1 MEIEMAHSETRSPW
15 MTGRDSA
22 EAVWFLATRM
32 PVRARAETTEGPLG
46 RIECVA
52 PPGFPPPLHVHSRE
66 DEPMYVIEGRV
77 TYQVG
82 DRRFEAGPGSFV
94 FLPQGIPH
102 TFVVEGDAPAKI
114 LELVLPGGFERF
126 HVEGGAPAEGPGLP
140 PPAAPDIATL
150 DQLTDSYGLRNV
162 GPPMSPRD

>member
-1 MEIEMAHSETRSPW
+1 MTHAETRSPW
-15 MTGRDSA
+15 MTDRDSA

-32 PVRARAETTEGPLG
+32 TVLATAETTDGALG
-46 RIECVA
+46 LIEAVV
-52 PPGFPPPLHVHSRE
+52 PPGFSPPLHVHSRE

-77 TYQVG
+77 SYQVG

-94 FLPQGIPH
+94 FLPRDIPH
-102 TFVVEGDAPAKI
+102 SFVVEGDAPAKI
-114 LELVLPGGFERF
+114 LELVLPGGMERF
-126 HVEGGAPAEGPGLP
+126 HIEGGRPAEGPGLP
-140 PPAAPDIATL
+140 PPAAPDIAMI